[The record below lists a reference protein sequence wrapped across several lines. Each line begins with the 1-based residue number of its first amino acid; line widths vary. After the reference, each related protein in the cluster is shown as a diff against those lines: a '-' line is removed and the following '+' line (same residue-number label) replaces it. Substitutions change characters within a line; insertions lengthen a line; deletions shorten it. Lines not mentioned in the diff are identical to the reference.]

1 MGYVKES
8 PIKTEN
14 ASTMVSDKPSPTEQ
28 QLRELAETL
37 VKEQNT
43 MTFATASGD
52 AAWAAPVYYANVEFN
67 FYFFSDPNSRHIQ
80 ESLKSNQA
88 SAAIFHP
95 SSSWREIRGIQ
106 MSGTI
111 SPVSVGIEA
120 FRMVRAY
127 LKKFP
132 FTEEF
137 FDQGQKLDLEAFA
150 KRFRVRLYRFKP
162 DLIYY
167 MDNRIRFS
175 FREKIR
181 I

>member
-1 MGYVKES
+1 LTHPDRGAARERGW
-8 PIKTEN
+8 
-14 ASTMVSDKPSPTEQ
+14 DLGQ
-28 QLRELAETL
+28 QLRKLAEDL

-52 AAWAAPVYYANVEFN
+52 VAWAAPVYYANQDFN
-67 FYFFSDPNSRHIQ
+67 FYFFSDPDSRHIQ

-88 SAAIFHP
+88 SAAIFHQ
-95 SSSWREIRGIQ
+95 SSTWREIRGIQ

-111 SPVSVGIEA
+111 SPVSVGMEA
-120 FRMVRAY
+120 LRAVRGY
-127 LKKFP
+127 LKKLP

-162 DLIYY
+162 DAVYY

-175 FREKIR
+175 FREKVSL
-181 I
+181 